1 MTIDE
6 KQMNFQPAVP
16 CESFDLNTLPKRLP
30 GWVAWLA
37 FAVGFTGAIS
47 LRLILVAKAYKPE
60 FIRLF
65 WYLGVVGNMLF
76 FLFRA
81 YITHRRKRLILEL
94 NLLQKLQYGQC
105 LCPQDYHAIRYVL
118 SSLVTSKEM
127 WNYAIIFVFSVL
139 AILWDLWFEAR

>member
-1 MTIDE
+1 MTTDE
-6 KQMNFQPAVP
+6 TQNNFSPQPH
-16 CESFDLNTLPKRLP
+16 CEPFDLNSLPRRLP
-30 GWVAWLA
+30 TWVAWLA
-37 FAVGFTGAIS
+37 FAVGFIGAVS
-47 LRLILVAKAYKPE
+47 LRLILIAKAYKPE
-60 FIRLF
+60 LIRLF
-65 WYLGVVGNMLF
+65 WYLGIVGNMLF

-81 YITHRRKRLILEL
+81 YITHRRKRLILNM
-94 NLLQKLQYGQC
+94 NLLNKLQAGQS

>member
-1 MTIDE
+1 MTPLE
-6 KQMNFQPAVP
+6 KQRDFQVS
-16 CESFDLNTLPKRLP
+16 CEPVLNNMPKRLP

-37 FAVGFTGAIS
+37 FAVGFMGAVS

-60 FIRLF
+60 LIRLF

-94 NLLQKLQYGQC
+94 NLLQKLKGENG
-105 LCPQDYHAIRYVL
+105 LCPQDYQAIGYVL
-118 SSLVTSKEM
+118 SSLVASKEM

-139 AILWDLWFEAR
+139 AILWDLWFEAH

>member
-1 MTIDE
+1 MPSDE
-6 KQMNFQPAVP
+6 NQSDLVKSYK
-16 CESFDLNTLPKRLP
+16 CEPFDLNTLPKRLP
-30 GWVAWLA
+30 AWVAWLA
-37 FAVGFTGAIS
+37 FAVGFTGAVS

-60 FIRLF
+60 LIRLF

-81 YITHRRKRLILEL
+81 YITHRRKRLILGL
-94 NLLQKLQYGQC
+94 NLLQKLEPGQT
-105 LCPQDYHAIRYVL
+105 LCPQDYHALRYVL

-139 AILWDLWFEAR
+139 AILWDIWFEAR

>member
-1 MTIDE
+1 
-6 KQMNFQPAVP
+6 MNFQPVDQ
-16 CESFDLNTLPKRLP
+16 CEPFDLNTLPKRLP
-30 GWVAWLA
+30 GWVAWMA
-37 FAVGFTGAIS
+37 FAVGFIGAVS

-60 FIRLF
+60 LIRLF

-94 NLLQKLQYGQC
+94 NLLQKLQGGQC

-118 SSLVTSKEM
+118 SSLVASKEM
-127 WNYAIIFVFSVL
+127 WNYAIIFVCSVL
-139 AILWDLWFEAR
+139 AIMWDLWFEAH